1 MAGYLIWSNQQ
12 RMWWRPNE
20 RGYTEFVDEAGR
32 YDRATADRIVARA
45 TCDGRLTVSRQDPVT
60 DAWYEQ
66 LDEVLIL
73 APEDTPGPAVLEPW
87 ESSAPL
93 ADRIAESME
102 PIQSADDD
110 VPDGRVIGRA
120 PVDEP
125 GVIVGDTAVE
135 QRDNA
140 YAAYERDEAEYLP
153 TCPECMG
160 RHHTVEPCR

>member
-45 TCDGRLTVSRQDPVT
+45 TCDGRLKHRRQDPVT

-73 APEDTPGPAVLEPW
+73 APEDIPAEGEGGQL
-87 ESSAPL
+87 
-93 ADRIAESME
+93 
-102 PIQSADDD
+102 ADDD

-125 GVIVGDTAVE
+125 GLIVGDTAVE

>member
-32 YDRATADRIVARA
+32 YDRATADRIVAQA
-45 TCDGRLTVSRQDPVT
+45 TCDGRLTVRRQDPVT

-73 APEDTPGPAVLEPW
+73 APEDIPAEG
-87 ESSAPL
+87 EGGQL
-93 ADRIAESME
+93 AD
-102 PIQSADDD
+102 DDD
-110 VPDGRVIGRA
+110 VPEGRVIGRA

-125 GVIVGDTAVE
+125 GLIVGDTADE

-140 YAAYERDEAEYLP
+140 YVAYERDEAEYLP

-160 RHHTVEPCR
+160 QHHTVEPCR